1 MAKRIPKVKGFD
13 QTLNVIKEGY
23 EFIPNR
29 TKKFNSNVFEMRV
42 LGGKRAIVIS
52 GKEAAELFYDNEKIE
67 RQGTLPKRIVKTLFG
82 KGAIHTTTGAK
93 HKDRKSLFMSLM
105 TENNLE
111 YLRKLTRNYW
121 FEDTARLQ
129 SKEQV
134 NVFEESTL
142 VLLKVAFRFADV
154 PFDTPE
160 RMEQFAKDMNS
171 MVDSFGSIG
180 TVYSGYKKAR
190 DARTRVEDYLEKQIK
205 LTRKGKLFP
214 EEGSGLYEFSHW
226 KDMNGKQM
234 DSRLAAIDLMN
245 TIRPLVAINR
255 FISFGVLAMH
265 EFPGE
270 RVKVAEDDN
279 SYAYKFVQE
288 IRRYYPFVP
297 FLPGKVKQNFTF
309 DGYKF
314 DKETMVIMD
323 IFGTLHSE
331 SLWNNAEQF
340 YPERFENWDG
350 SPFDLIP
357 QGGGDYYTNH
367 RCAGEWMTIIIM
379 EETMKYFAREI
390 QYDVPAQ
397 DFTVNRQKLPGQVKS
412 GMIIENIRNNFDR
425 RR

>member
-1 MAKRIPKVKGFD
+1 MAKRMPKVKGLD
-13 QTLNVIKEGY
+13 QTLTVLKEGY

-29 TKKFNSNVFEMRV
+29 TRKLNTNVFEMRI
-42 LGGKRAIVIS
+42 LGGKKAVVIS
-52 GKEAAELFYDNEKIE
+52 GKEAAELFYDNEKTE
-67 RQGTLPKRIVKTLFG
+67 RAGTLPKRLVKTLFG
-82 KGAIHTTTGAK
+82 KGAIHTTTGDK
-93 HKDRKSLFMSLM
+93 HKNRKSLFMSLM
-105 TENNLE
+105 TDNNLE

-129 SKEQV
+129 AMDQT
-134 NVFEESTL
+134 NVYQESTL

-160 RMEQFAKDMNS
+160 RMKQYAKDMNA

-180 TVYSGYKKAR
+180 TAYSGYRRALNAR
-190 DARTRVEDYLEKQIK
+190 DRVEDYLEKQIIA
-205 LTRKGKLFP
+205 TRKGKLFP

-226 KDMNGKQM
+226 KDMNGKHM
-234 DSRLAAIDLMN
+234 DSRLAAVDLMN

-265 EFPGE
+265 EYPGE
-270 RVKVAEDDN
+270 RARVAQNDN
-279 SYAYKFVQE
+279 SYAYKFAQE
-288 IRRYYPFVP
+288 VRRYYPFVP
-297 FLPGKVKQNFTF
+297 FLPGKAKQDITF
-309 DGYKF
+309 EGYKI
-314 DKETMVIMD
+314 DKETMLILD
-323 IFGTLHSE
+323 IFGTIHSE
-331 SLWNNAEQF
+331 SLWENAEQF

-379 EETMKYFAREI
+379 EETMKYFARDI
-390 QYDVPAQ
+390 QYDVPPQ
-397 DFTVNRQKLPGQVKS
+397 DFTVDRTKLPGQINS